1 MKFLIGLSQE
11 IIVMLM
17 IVIAMAI
24 IYGIPIYIVYRLI
37 KRLIR
42 YNAEYK
48 YRYNVYRQAES
59 DLNDIEDDLNE
70 RENAESWAE
79 K

>member
-48 YRYNVYRQAES
+48 YRYNMYRQAES

-70 RENAESWAE
+70 KERTGNWAE

>member
-24 IYGIPIYIVYRLI
+24 IYGIPIYIVYRLV

-48 YRYNVYRQAES
+48 YRYNMYRQAES

-70 RENAESWAE
+70 KERTGSWAE

>member
-24 IYGIPIYIVYRLI
+24 IYGIPIYIVYLLI

-48 YRYNVYRQAES
+48 YRYDMYRQAEN

-70 RENAESWAE
+70 KERTENWAE

>member
-24 IYGIPIYIVYRLI
+24 IYGIPIYIVYRLV

-42 YNAEYK
+42 YNAEYT
-48 YRYNVYRQAES
+48 YRYNMYRQAES

-70 RENAESWAE
+70 KERTGSWAE

>member
-1 MKFLIGLSQE
+1 MKLLIGLSQE

-24 IYGIPIYIVYRLI
+24 IYGIPIYIVYRLV

-48 YRYNVYRQAES
+48 YRYNMYRQAES

-70 RENAESWAE
+70 KERTGSWAE

>member
-24 IYGIPIYIVYRLI
+24 IYGIPIYIVYRLV

-48 YRYNVYRQAES
+48 YRYNTYRQAES

-70 RENAESWAE
+70 KERTENWAE

>member
-24 IYGIPIYIVYRLI
+24 IYGIPIYIVYRLV

-48 YRYNVYRQAES
+48 YRYNMYRQADS

-70 RENAESWAE
+70 KERTGSWAE

>member
-48 YRYNVYRQAES
+48 YRYNMYRQAES

-70 RENAESWAE
+70 KERTESWAE

>member
-1 MKFLIGLSQE
+1 MEFLIDLSQE

-48 YRYNVYRQAES
+48 YRYDMYRQAEN

-70 RENAESWAE
+70 KERTESWAE

>member
-1 MKFLIGLSQE
+1 MEFLIDLSQE

-48 YRYNVYRQAES
+48 YRYNTYRQAES

-70 RENAESWAE
+70 KERTENWAE

>member
-48 YRYNVYRQAES
+48 YRYNMYRQAES

-70 RENAESWAE
+70 KERTGSWAE

>member
-1 MKFLIGLSQE
+1 MEFLIDLSQE
-11 IIVMLM
+11 IVVMLM

-48 YRYNVYRQAES
+48 YRYNMYRQAES

-70 RENAESWAE
+70 KERTESWAE